1 MFYRGRKIMQL
12 FVLILNKTECLPG
25 IVSGFLA
32 GGIKDA
38 TIYDSMGMLQYIGHD
53 TADPPPIFGSLR
65 QYLNPDHENNK
76 TVFAIL
82 RDEQVD
88 VAINIINKE
97 TGGLEKPGVGITFTL
112 PVSRTEGLKG

>member
-1 MFYRGRKIMQL
+1 MQL
-12 FVLILNKTECLPG
+12 FVLILNKTECLPN
-25 IVSGFLA
+25 ILSGFLD

-53 TADPPPIFGSLR
+53 TVEPPPIFGSLR

-76 TVFAIL
+76 TVFTLL
-82 RDEQVD
+82 RDEQVQT
-88 VAINIINKE
+88 AIEIINRE
-97 TGGLEKPGVGITFTL
+97 TGGLSKPNVGIVFTL